1 MSPSTVSVSC
11 YAALDKGDT
20 LKPWDYETREITA
33 SDVLID
39 ILYSGICGSD
49 IHVIDNDWNS
59 SIYPVVP
66 GHEIIG
72 RVAEGSGS
80 SKHPIGSIVG
90 VGPQVYSCG
99 SCTNCQADKD
109 PLCSKRVFTYSDK
122 FIDGSIT
129 YGGYARQ
136 VLVNEEY
143 AIEIPDGMDLSRAA
157 PLLCAG
163 ATVFSPL
170 RCIPKNSSVGIV
182 GIGHRVS
189 AISHSPRK
197 EREAKDLGAE
207 SFILIDKLENF
218 ALSFNY
224 LLVTSSHG
232 LESID
237 GLLSTLKFDGSLT
250 LVALPA
256 KQIGFTPSL
265 LVSFNRKIMSSLILG
280 KKRHDRDAELCS
292 FALYLPNYRRIWH

>member
-1 MSPSTVSVSC
+1 MF
-11 YAALDKGDT
+11 L
-20 LKPWDYETREITA
+20 
-33 SDVLID
+33 
-39 ILYSGICGSD
+39 
-49 IHVIDNDWNS
+49 S
-59 SIYPVVP
+59 SLP
-66 GHEIIG
+66 
-72 RVAEGSGS
+72 
-80 SKHPIGSIVG
+80 
-90 VGPQVYSCG
+90 
-99 SCTNCQADKD
+99 
-109 PLCSKRVFTYSDK
+109 
-122 FIDGSIT
+122 
-129 YGGYARQ
+129 RQ

-182 GIGHRVS
+182 GIGGLGHLAVQFSRALGHRVS